1 MNKAAEE
8 ITTLFYLYEQ
18 TLELARKMYHNST
31 AWHTAEHPDHPGETY
46 QDVLD
51 EIAYKIYNYEES

>member
-1 MNKAAEE
+1 
-8 ITTLFYLYEQ
+8 
-18 TLELARKMYHNST
+18 MYHNST